1 MAKAAGADAI
11 ATACPLCQLNL
22 DMRQDAIE
30 QASGEHYDLPV
41 FYFTQLLGLA
51 LGIERK
57 SLGLKSMIV
66 SPKELLDARGIGV

>member
-1 MAKAAGADAI
+1 
-11 ATACPLCQLNL
+11 
-22 DMRQDAIE
+22 MRQGAIE

-66 SPKELLDARGIGV
+66 NPKELLDARGIGV